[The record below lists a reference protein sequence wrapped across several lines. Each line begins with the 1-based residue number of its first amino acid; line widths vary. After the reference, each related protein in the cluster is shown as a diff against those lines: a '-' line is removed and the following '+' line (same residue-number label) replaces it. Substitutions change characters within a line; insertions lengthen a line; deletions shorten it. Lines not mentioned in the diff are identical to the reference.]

1 MPAVDPSRQRLLA
14 HNDEHGVTES
24 CADQQDRENARP
36 SIAHLVSHSEGDS
49 RNHHTRLNFRVPLG
63 QKNKSADHARKHA
76 TVTKSNIDGIVLLQ
90 ME

>member
-1 MPAVDPSRQRLLA
+1 MPAVDASRQRLLT
-14 HNDEHGVTES
+14 HNDEHGVTQS
-24 CADQQDRENARP
+24 CADQQDARP
-36 SIAHLVSHSEGDS
+36 SVAQLVSHSEGDS
-49 RNHHTRLNFRVPLG
+49 RNHHTRLSFRVPLG